1 MEPEREKFRA
11 YVEKSGLMSTLTNVL
26 VTLYEEPNK
35 PNDALS
41 YVMESLGAQ
50 RCDVKKME
58 LLEEKVKELEK
69 ENESLREQLSKFL
82 RAEQQEAPSD
92 STAT

>member
-35 PNDALS
+35 PKDALS
-41 YVMESLGAQ
+41 YVLDSLGAQ

-58 LLEEKVKELEK
+58 VLEEKVKDLE
-69 ENESLREQLSKFL
+69 EQL
-82 RAEQQEAPSD
+82 
-92 STAT
+92 ATLHQLNKCGN

>member
-35 PNDALS
+35 PKDALT
-41 YVMESLGAQ
+41 YVLESLGAQ
-50 RCDVKKME
+50 RCDVKKIE

-69 ENESLREQLSKFL
+69 ENESLREQLAKFP

-92 STAT
+92 S